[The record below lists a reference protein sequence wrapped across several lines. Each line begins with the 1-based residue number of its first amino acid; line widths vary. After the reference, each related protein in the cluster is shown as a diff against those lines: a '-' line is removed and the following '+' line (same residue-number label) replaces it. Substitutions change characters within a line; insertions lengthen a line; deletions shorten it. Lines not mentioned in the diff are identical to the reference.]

1 MPCGSLQASARAWPA
16 AATGGRQL
24 DLYSALP
31 LQGLGQGVTAS
42 ANREASYDWE
52 GRHWVVPLNLSGSKV
67 TKLGSQMVGI
77 AGGVRYYLESPA
89 GGPTWGLRLTFT
101 LLFPR

>member
-1 MPCGSLQASARAWPA
+1 MR
-16 AATGGRQL
+16 GRQQQPADVNSTFIQPFL
-24 DLYSALP
+24 SR
-31 LQGLGQGVTAS
+31 GLGQGVTAS

>member
-1 MPCGSLQASARAWPA
+1 VAGSSNRADVNSTFIQPF
-16 AATGGRQL
+16 L
-24 DLYSALP
+24 SK
-31 LQGLGQGVTAS
+31 GLGQGVTAS

-67 TKLGSQMVGI
+67 TKLGSQLVSI